1 MAKLGNITTIITA
14 VMITLTTRF
23 VLIFINDT
31 SIVFFPV
38 CEQTS
43 RLFSGNFE
51 LSILRQGAP
60 PIAAI
65 GNPPISDFIITTERS
80 NGLFFDQT
88 VVFRYQIENMC
99 FFAPFIACILNIPR
113 DSCAASAFHYNGDRY
128 K

>member
-65 GNPPISDFIITTERS
+65 GNPPKI
-80 NGLFFDQT
+80 
-88 VVFRYQIENMC
+88 
-99 FFAPFIACILNIPR
+99 
-113 DSCAASAFHYNGDRY
+113 
-128 K
+128 